1 MEWPL
6 RHPEAFERMGLPSP
20 RGILLYGPPG
30 CCKTTL
36 VRAAA
41 TACHTTFL
49 SVSGAQVYSPY
60 VGDAERFISEVKDHG
75 FPQLRNKHLE
85 SKFFQVREKSG
96 ILKLQGKFEKDLI
109 SQGIL

>member
-6 RHPEAFERMGLPSP
+6 KHSEAFERMGLPSP
-20 RGILLYGPPG
+20 RGVLLYGPPG

-49 SVSGAQVYSPY
+49 SVSGAQVFSPY
-60 VGDAERFISEVKDHG
+60 VGDAERFISEVTD
-75 FPQLRNKHLE
+75 
-85 SKFFQVREKSG
+85 
-96 ILKLQGKFEKDLI
+96 
-109 SQGIL
+109 